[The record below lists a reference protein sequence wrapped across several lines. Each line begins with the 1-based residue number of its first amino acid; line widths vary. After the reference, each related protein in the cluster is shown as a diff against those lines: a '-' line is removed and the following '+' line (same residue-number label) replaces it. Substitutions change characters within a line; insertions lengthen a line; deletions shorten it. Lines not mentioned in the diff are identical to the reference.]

1 MTLPDN
7 WKRVKI
13 KDVGEIITG
22 NTPKTTNK
30 EYYGDKYFFYKP
42 GDLDNGYYVKSSK
55 SRLSETGI
63 KVARFAPA
71 NSILVTCVGT
81 IGKAGYLR
89 KGGAFNQQINAIIP
103 FKGVNSK
110 FVYFYCIS
118 HIFKSLLLK
127 RASSTTLPIIN
138 KTKFLQLQICLAP
151 LDEQKRI
158 VEKVEEL
165 FSRLY
170 NGVKSLEQIK
180 NQLKT
185 YRQSVLKKAFEGKL
199 TEKWRENDK
208 KSYPE
213 NTKKRKSTSSTG
225 KMVSSLKFRKTGYGK
240 TSTLFPSR

>member
-81 IGKAGYLR
+81 IGKAG
-89 KGGAFNQQINAIIP
+89 G
-103 FKGVNSK
+103 
-110 FVYFYCIS
+110 IS
-118 HIFKSLLLK
+118 E
-127 RASSTTLPIIN
+127 REE
-138 KTKFLQLQICLAP
+138 P
-151 LDEQKRI
+151 LT
-158 VEKVEEL
+158 
-165 FSRLY
+165 SR
-170 NGVKSLEQIK
+170 
-180 NQLKT
+180 
-185 YRQSVLKKAFEGKL
+185 
-199 TEKWRENDK
+199 
-208 KSYPE
+208 
-213 NTKKRKSTSSTG
+213 
-225 KMVSSLKFRKTGYGK
+225 
-240 TSTLFPSR
+240 